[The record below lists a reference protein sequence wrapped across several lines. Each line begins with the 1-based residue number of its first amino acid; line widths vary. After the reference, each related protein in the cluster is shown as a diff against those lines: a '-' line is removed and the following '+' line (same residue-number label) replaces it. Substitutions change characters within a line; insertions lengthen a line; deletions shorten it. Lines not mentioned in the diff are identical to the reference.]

1 MRATMRTMFKE
12 TKQKSVRGIKAGAG
26 ETRDAK
32 ERQNAEQTHK
42 QTKGV
47 SPLSAATEGKKCQSP
62 QNACDSAV
70 RVHVCD
76 PPGSRCGS
84 GEFGVFLRA
93 GLELSTAASAADSSG
108 TKARCVGPDKIRGRA
123 ASERA
128 SESASRQ

>member
-47 SPLSAATEGKKCQSP
+47 SRLSAATEGKKCQSP
-62 QNACDSAV
+62 QNVCDSAA

-76 PPGSRCGS
+76 PPGI
-84 GEFGVFLRA
+84 GVEAESLAFSFERDLNSARPLLQLIAA
-93 GLELSTAASAADSSG
+93 GPKHAAL
-108 TKARCVGPDKIRGRA
+108 VQIR
-123 ASERA
+123 
-128 SESASRQ
+128 